1 MQMQILSVDDQSYD
15 KKLRIMQLKQKI
27 LVITLTKKKP
37 GGNINFELLILEVL
51 VLQYDFMGKAKIL
64 IVEDERGVRELLKE
78 KLEGLDYEVLCCS
91 HGEEMAKILGSE
103 YPNVVLMDIYLPG
116 DDGIALLSNIK
127 REHKELPVIMITGHA
142 TVDKAVECMKIGA
155 YDFLEKPFDLTR
167 LEIAVKN
174 AEQFNKLS
182 RRYSTLESMHEPY
195 QFDEMIGDS
204 APMQTIYRI
213 IKNVSNSDATV
224 FITGASGTGKELVA
238 KSIHNRSKRAG
249 KPFVTINCA
258 AIPSELHES
267 ELFGHEKGSFTGAY
281 RTHIGRC
288 EVAHEGT
295 LFLDEICDMSL
306 ALQVKLLRFLEDKSF
321 HRIGGRQTIRVDVR
335 VIAATNKEP
344 AEEVEKGNFRDDLYY
359 RLLVVPI
366 EVPPL
371 RERKEDIP
379 LLALHFL
386 KIFSEKNKKHFNEFS
401 PEAMQALLDYPW
413 AGNVRELENVIE
425 RIVVLN
431 SGTSVDLSH
440 LPDRIVQYR
449 LPEELKVSVQQHIA
463 VEEDKILPF
472 SEVEKRTI
480 ERALKICDGNVI
492 AAAKKLGLGQ
502 ATIYRK
508 IKQYDI
514 RI

>member
-1 MQMQILSVDDQSYD
+1 
-15 KKLRIMQLKQKI
+15 
-27 LVITLTKKKP
+27 
-37 GGNINFELLILEVL
+37 
-51 VLQYDFMGKAKIL
+51 MGKAKIL
-64 IVEDERGVRELLKE
+64 IVEDEQGVRELLKD
-78 KLEGLDYEVLCCS
+78 KLESLDYEVFCCS
-91 HGEEMAKILGSE
+91 DGKEMAKILKSE
-103 YPNVVLMDIYLPG
+103 YPNAILMDIYLPG
-116 DDGIALLSNIK
+116 VDGISLLSDIK
-127 REHKELPVIMITGHA
+127 REHEELPVIMITGHA

-174 AEQFNKLS
+174 AVQFNKLS
-182 RRYSTLESMHEPY
+182 RRYSGLESIHEPY

-213 IKNVSNSDATV
+213 IKNVSKSDATV
-224 FITGASGTGKELVA
+224 FITGESGTGKELVA
-238 KSIHNRSKRAG
+238 KSIHNRSKRTG

-288 EVAHEGT
+288 EVAHKGT

-321 HRIGGRQTIRVDVR
+321 HRIGGRETIRVNVR

-344 AEEVEKGNFRDDLYY
+344 VEEVEKGNFREDLYY

-371 RERKEDIP
+371 RQRKEDIP
-379 LLALHFL
+379 LLVLHFL

-401 PEAMQALLDYPW
+401 PKTMQALLNYPW

-431 SGTSVDLSH
+431 NGTTVNLNH
-440 LPDRIVQYR
+440 LPDKIVQYKPP
-449 LPEELKVSVQQHIA
+449 PEEELRISVQHIPE
-463 VEEDKILPF
+463 EEDKIFPF

-480 ERALKICDGNVI
+480 EKALRICDGNVI
-492 AAAKKLGLGQ
+492 VAAKKLGLGQ

-508 IKQYDI
+508 IKLYDI
-514 RI
+514 KI